1 MPLINTKFKGLYV
14 DDERPLPDG
23 YAEAGWT
30 VARTF
35 HEAVTKLEL
44 IEFDEVSLDHD
55 LGHRSVYGHREM
67 TGYDILNWLERR
79 KMMDEGYTP
88 PIVHVHTAN
97 SEGRRKMDAI
107 VKQRFQ
113 D

>member
-1 MPLINTKFKGLYV
+1 MPLSNTGFKGLWV
-14 DDERPLPDG
+14 DDERPLPEE

-30 VARTF
+30 SAPTF
-35 HEAVTKLEL
+35 HEAILKLEL

-55 LGHRSVYGHREM
+55 LGIRSVYGNREM

-79 KMMDEGYTP
+79 KIMEEGYTP

-97 SEGRRKMDAI
+97 SEGRRKMDLI
-107 VKQRFQ
+107 VQEHFSK
-113 D
+113 

>member
-1 MPLINTKFKGLYV
+1 MPLENTKFKGLWV

-30 VARTF
+30 IARTF
-35 HEAVTKLEL
+35 HETITKLEL

-55 LGHRSVYGHREM
+55 LGRGSLYGHREM
-67 TGYDILNWLERR
+67 TGYDILNWLVQR
-79 KMMDEGYTP
+79 KVLDGEYTP

-97 SEGRRKMDAI
+97 IVGREKMDAI
-107 VKQRFQ
+107 VKRYFE
-113 D
+113 

>member
-1 MPLINTKFKGLYV
+1 MPLSNPRFKGLYV
-14 DDERPLPDG
+14 DDERDLPEG

-30 VARTF
+30 TARTF

-55 LGHRSVYGHREM
+55 LGRGSMYGHREM
-67 TGYDILNWLERR
+67 TGYDILNWLEMR
-79 KMMDEGYTP
+79 KVLGEHTP

-97 SEGRRKMDAI
+97 PAVRRKMDAI
-107 VKQRFQ
+107 VKEYFSK
-113 D
+113 

>member
-1 MPLINTKFKGLYV
+1 M

-30 VARTF
+30 IARTF

-44 IEFDEVSLDHD
+44 LEFDEVSLDHD
-55 LGHRSVYGHREM
+55 LGQGSVYGHREM
-67 TGYDILNWLERR
+67 TGYDILNWLVYR
-79 KMMDEGYTP
+79 KVLNEGYTP
-88 PIVHVHTAN
+88 PVVHVHTAN
-97 SEGRRKMDAI
+97 PVGRDKMDSI
-107 VKQRFQ
+107 VKQYFE